1 MEKRSR
7 FFLCA
12 RAIQWQQN
20 PKGREDHGKDR
31 DFTTVWRAGTVSV
44 WNGPDE

>member
-31 DFTTVWRAGTVSV
+31 DFTTVWRAGAVSV
-44 WNGPDE
+44 